1 MESSQKI
8 RLTVII
14 PVYNRPKRVI
24 KALNSIPIRD
34 DIETIVVDD
43 CSTDNTF
50 DVVKEYIENHQEK
63 VIHLFRQPINGGP
76 GIARNKGM
84 DEAKGKYITFLD
96 SDDWLVTE
104 NVNLIVD
111 QLDSQDNDIIWFDN
125 KLLGGMNWWAND
137 IQAVFQGQFLKK
149 DFIGDTRYNDKR
161 WMEDQD
167 FVRDI
172 KAKNPVQ
179 AKCNAC
185 IYIYDRRMGGPNKEE
200 DTLTYQY
207 LKGNNWHW

>member
-1 MESSQKI
+1 MENSQKI
-8 RLTVII
+8 KLTVII
-14 PVYNRPKRVI
+14 PVYNRPTRVI
-24 KALNSIPIRD
+24 KALDSIPARE

-43 CSTDNTF
+43 CSTDNTLE
-50 DVVKEYIENHQEK
+50 VLKAYNRI
-63 VIHLFRQPINGGP
+63 PITILQNEVNSGP

-84 DEAKGKYITFLD
+84 DAAQGRYITFLD

-104 NVNLIVD
+104 NVSAIVD
-111 QLDSQDNDIIWFDN
+111 QLDNQNNDIIWFNN
-125 KLLGGMNWWAND
+125 KLLGGHNWWASD

-179 AKCNAC
+179 AKCNAT

-200 DTLTYQY
+200 DTLTYKY

>member
-1 MESSQKI
+1 MENSQKI
-8 RLTVII
+8 KLTVII
-14 PVYNRPKRVI
+14 PVYNRPERVV
-24 KALNSIPIRD
+24 KALDSIPARN

-43 CSTDNTF
+43 CSTDNTLE
-50 DVVKEYIENHQEK
+50 VLKNYNRI
-63 VIHLFRQPINGGP
+63 PITILQNEVNSGP

-84 DEAKGKYITFLD
+84 DAAHGEFITFLD
-96 SDDWLVTE
+96 SDDWLIPE
-104 NVNLIVD
+104 NINAILN
-111 QLDSQDNDIIWFDN
+111 QFELMENFDIIWFNN

-137 IQAVFQGQFLKK
+137 IKAVFQGQFLKK
-149 DFIGDTRYNDKR
+149 SFIGDTRYNDKR

-172 KAKNPVQ
+172 KAKKPIEGT
-179 AKCNAC
+179 CNAT

-207 LKGNNWHW
+207 LKGNGWHW